1 MRTLT
6 ETIIG
11 KVVRDKY
18 GSWEDCSPGLYLGDD
33 RVETIF
39 SGDYMGKTIRVTIEV
54 VENEESDVD

>member
-6 ETIIG
+6 ETITG

-39 SGDYMGKTIRVTIEV
+39 SNYIGRTIRVTVEV
-54 VENEESDVD
+54 VESEESND

>member
-33 RVETIF
+33 FVETLF
-39 SGDYMGKTIRVTIEV
+39 SNYIGKTIRVTVEV
-54 VENEESDVD
+54 VESEETNAD

>member
-6 ETIIG
+6 ETITG

-33 RVETIF
+33 FVETLF
-39 SGDYMGKTIRVTIEV
+39 SNYIGRTIKVTIEV
-54 VENEESDVD
+54 VENEESND